1 MRLIFGLFLIP
12 ITISDLR
19 RHVIPNIYLKILF
32 CLMLLSFIIN
42 GIPLLGVYLPCMFT
56 AVVLFLFKVG
66 MGDIKLLTILIL
78 TFNCQILSL
87 LIFVSAAA
95 LVHIVISAARN
106 RAIPHSIPL
115 APAIFFGFITYLATG

>member
-1 MRLIFGLFLIP
+1 MRLIFSLFLVP
-12 ITISDLR
+12 ITVSDLR

-32 CLMLLSFIIN
+32 CLMLLCFIIN
-42 GIPLLGVYLPCMFT
+42 GIPLTDVF
-56 AVVLFLFKVG
+56 LFLFKVG

-78 TFNCQILSL
+78 TFNCQILTL
-87 LIFVSAAA
+87 LILVSAGA
-95 LVHIVISAARN
+95 LVHIVISTARN

>member
-1 MRLIFGLFLIP
+1 MSLIFGLFLIP

-115 APAIFFGFITYLATG
+115 APAIFFGSITYLATG

>member
-1 MRLIFGLFLIP
+1 MSLIFGLFLIP

-32 CLMLLSFIIN
+32 CLMLASFIIV
-42 GIPLLGVYLPCMFT
+42 GIPRPGVYLPYLFT
-56 AVVLFLFKVG
+56 AVILYLFKVG

-78 TFNCQILSL
+78 TFNCPILTL
-87 LIFVSAAA
+87 LTLVSAAA
-95 LVHIVISAARN
+95 LVHIVISTARN

-115 APAIFFGFITYLATG
+115 APAIFFGFITYLATR

>member
-1 MRLIFGLFLIP
+1 
-12 ITISDLR
+12 
-19 RHVIPNIYLKILF
+19 
-32 CLMLLSFIIN
+32 MLLCFIIN
-42 GIPLLGVYLPCMFT
+42 GIPLPGVYLPCMFT

-115 APAIFFGFITYLATG
+115 APAIFFGSITYLATR